1 MMQQSASDDLVIA
14 TGRQWSVRHFIG
26 WSAHDLKNA
35 LRTRLLKEHGL
46 ELPVSLEG

>member
-1 MMQQSASDDLVIA
+1 MMQQSAPHDFVIA
-14 TGRQWSVRHFIG
+14 TGRQCSVRQFIA

-46 ELPVSLEG
+46 ELPVSVEG